1 MKVILSRKGFDSS
14 NGGIVSPIFEDGTLV
29 SFPIPSDDKDAF
41 SDLQYEG
48 TSYSDILLDLHYK
61 GKSHCHVDP
70 DLDQNRRK
78 TKVDG
83 WMPAFGQ
90 INQSAI
96 YLKNNG
102 IREGDLFL
110 FFGNFHCVRNKGGHF
125 EYIKK
130 TGDFYKDKD
139 LQVIWGYLQVGE
151 IIDDPI
157 EQGRLWWHP
166 HSSENRK
173 NNRTNIIFRAS
184 ERLSLDESKP
194 GAGLLSFRPER
205 VLTAENCNKATW
217 KKNPVY
223 DVKNI
228 VGNRKNSSKDPD
240 RAIYYAGI
248 WQELCLAESE
258 ECTKWARSLIV
269 NENGTGRA

>member
-29 SFPIPSDDKDAF
+29 SFPIPSDDKDSF

-48 TSYSDILLDLHYK
+48 ISYSDILLDLHYR
-61 GKSHCHVDP
+61 GKSYCHVDP

-83 WMPAFGQ
+83 WVPAFGQ
-90 INQSAI
+90 INQSAV
-96 YLKNNG
+96 YLKNKG
-102 IREGDLFL
+102 IRKGDLFL

-130 TGDFYKDKD
+130 AGDFYKDKD

-157 EQGRLWWHP
+157 EQGKLWWHP

-194 GAGLLSFRPER
+194 GAGLLPFRPDR

-223 DVKNI
+223 DVKI
-228 VGNRKNSSKDPD
+228 
-240 RAIYYAGI
+240 
-248 WQELCLAESE
+248 L
-258 ECTKWARSLIV
+258 
-269 NENGTGRA
+269 